1 LTPATR
7 RHPPTTRS
15 QNIRST
21 NTRQTKRSAV
31 VVTSQG
37 NHTTPVK
44 PLSGAAGAVATT
56 AAPTSRFRK
65 SAAAGR
71 GRGAGKADRTGRKR
85 RKAPTRSK
93 AASRHDLPVALLLIL
108 PAVAG
113 FAIFFAYPTLR
124 GIYLSFTEFHVL
136 TPPKWAG
143 LSNFH
148 ELFGDEV
155 FWHSLLVT
163 VYFVALAVIFGSLI
177 SLVTAVIL
185 HRVTKSGLLRG
196 VILLPFLISNVI
208 AALVWQW
215 MLDPQLGVLNIVLKH
230 LTGHTIMFF
239 GSGHWAIPSLAAI
252 SVWKWM
258 GYYALLI
265 FAGLQT
271 IPPTIYE
278 AGRVDGADEIQMF
291 RRLTVPLLRPILVM
305 VVVLTVIN
313 SFQVFDIVAVTTR
326 GGPANASNVLQMYIY
341 DKAFRQFDF
350 GYAATMSL
358 ALFAL
363 LILVTF
369 TQLRLARADESDLN

>member
-1 LTPATR
+1 M
-7 RHPPTTRS
+7 
-15 QNIRST
+15 
-21 NTRQTKRSAV
+21 

-37 NHTTPVK
+37 SHATPLK
-44 PLSGAAGAVATT
+44 PRSGEPGAAATT
-56 AAPTSRFRK
+56 AGSPVGKQTPPRK
-65 SAAAGR
+65 GRRPRTTRSAAV
-71 GRGAGKADRTGRKR
+71 R
-85 RKAPTRSK
+85 RR
-93 AASRHDLPVALLLIL
+93 DLPVALLLIL
-108 PAVAG
+108 PVVVG
-113 FAIFFAYPTLR
+113 FATFYAYPTLR
-124 GIYLSFTEFHVL
+124 GIYLSFTDFHVL
-136 TPPKWAG
+136 SPPQWVG
-143 LSNFH
+143 LANFR
-148 ELFGDEV
+148 ELTGDDV

-163 VYFVALAVIFGSLI
+163 VYFVLLSVVFGTLI
-177 SLVTAVIL
+177 SLVTAVVL
-185 HRVTKSGLLRG
+185 DRVTKSSVLRG

-215 MLDPQLGVLNIVLKH
+215 MLDPTLGVVNIALKN
-230 LTGHTIMFF
+230 LTGHTILLF
-239 GSGHWAIPSLAAI
+239 GSGGWAIPSLAAI

-278 AGRVDGADEIQMF
+278 AGRVDGASEVQMF

-313 SFQVFDIVAVTTR
+313 SFQVFDIVQVTTE

-341 DKAFRQFDF
+341 RKAFRQFDF

-363 LILVTF
+363 LITVTF
-369 TQLRLARADESDLN
+369 TQLRLARANESDLN

>member
-1 LTPATR
+1 M
-7 RHPPTTRS
+7 
-15 QNIRST
+15 
-21 NTRQTKRSAV
+21 

-37 NHTTPVK
+37 NPTTPVT
-44 PLSGAAGAVATT
+44 PPSAAVATT
-56 AAPTSRFRK
+56 AARPGEPRKIRKPGRHTPTR
-65 SAAAGR
+65 SAAA
-71 GRGAGKADRTGRKR
+71 R
-85 RKAPTRSK
+85 RR
-93 AASRHDLPVALLLIL
+93 DLPAALLLIL

-113 FAIFFAYPTLR
+113 FAVFFAYPTLR
-124 GIYLSFTEFHVL
+124 GIYLSFTDFHVL
-136 TPPKWAG
+136 SPPNWVGSA
-143 LSNFH
+143 NFR
-148 ELFGDEV
+148 EMFGDDV

-163 VYFVALAVIFGSLI
+163 VYFVVLSVCFGTLI
-177 SLVTAVIL
+177 SLVTAVVL
-185 HRVTKSGLLRG
+185 HRVARSSLLRG

-215 MLDPQLGVLNIVLKH
+215 MLDPQLGVVNIVLRH
-230 LTGHTIMFF
+230 LTGHSIHFF
-239 GSGHWAIPSLAAI
+239 GSGGWAIPSLAAI

-271 IPPTIYE
+271 IPSTIYE
-278 AGRVDGADEIQMF
+278 AGRVDGASEMQMF

-313 SFQVFDIVAVTTR
+313 SFQVFDIVQVTTR

-350 GYAATMSL
+350 GYAATLSL

-363 LILVTF
+363 LITVTF
-369 TQLRLARADESDLN
+369 TQLRLARAGESDLN

>member
-1 LTPATR
+1 M
-7 RHPPTTRS
+7 
-15 QNIRST
+15 
-21 NTRQTKRSAV
+21 

-37 NHTTPVK
+37 NHATSVK
-44 PLSGAAGAVATT
+44 PRSGEPGAVATT
-56 AAPTSRFRK
+56 ATSPSKGSNRK
-65 SAAAGR
+65 ARRSSATRSAAA
-71 GRGAGKADRTGRKR
+71 R
-85 RKAPTRSK
+85 RR
-93 AASRHDLPVALLLIL
+93 DLPVALLLIL
-108 PAVAG
+108 PAVIG
-113 FAIFFAYPTLR
+113 FATFYAYPTLR
-124 GIYLSFTEFHVL
+124 GIYLSFTDFHVL
-136 TPPKWAG
+136 TPPQWVG
-143 LSNFH
+143 LANFR
-148 ELFGDEV
+148 EMFGDDV

-163 VYFVALAVIFGSLI
+163 VYFVLLSVGFGTVI
-177 SLVTAVIL
+177 SLVTAVVL
-185 HRVTKSGLLRG
+185 HRVTRSSVLRG

-215 MLDPQLGVLNIVLKH
+215 MLDPTLGIVNIALKD
-230 LTGHTIMFF
+230 LTGHSILFF
-239 GSGHWAIPSLAAI
+239 GSGGWAIPSLAAI

-278 AGRVDGADEIQMF
+278 ACRVDGAGEVQMF
-291 RRLTVPLLRPILVM
+291 RSTTVPLLRPILVM

-313 SFQVFDIVAVTTR
+313 SFQVFDIVQVTTK

-363 LILVTF
+363 LIAVTF
-369 TQLRLARADESDLN
+369 TQLRLARANESDLN

>member
-1 LTPATR
+1 
-7 RHPPTTRS
+7 
-15 QNIRST
+15 
-21 NTRQTKRSAV
+21 V

-37 NHTTPVK
+37 NPTTPVT
-44 PLSGAAGAVATT
+44 PESAAVATT
-56 AAPTSRFRK
+56 ATGAGRTPLVRKVRAARRPGRSAPAR
-65 SAAAGR
+65 SAAA
-71 GRGAGKADRTGRKR
+71 R
-85 RKAPTRSK
+85 RR
-93 AASRHDLPVALLLIL
+93 DLPVALLLIL

-113 FAIFFAYPTLR
+113 FAAFSAYPTLR
-124 GIYLSFTEFHVL
+124 GVYLSFTEFHVL
-136 TPPKWAG
+136 TPPHWVG
-143 LSNFH
+143 LANFH
-148 ELFGDEV
+148 EMFGDEV

-163 VYFVALAVIFGSLI
+163 VYFVALSVSFGTVI
-177 SLVTAVIL
+177 SLVTAVVL
-185 HRVTKSGLLRG
+185 HRVARSSVLRG

-215 MLDPQLGVLNIVLKH
+215 MLDPQLGVVNIVLKH
-230 LTGHTIMFF
+230 LTGHSILFF
-239 GSGHWAIPSLAAI
+239 GSGGWAIPSLAAI

-271 IPPTIYE
+271 IPATIYE
-278 AGRVDGADEIQMF
+278 AGRVDGAGELQMF

-313 SFQVFDIVAVTTR
+313 SFQVFDIVQVTTR

-358 ALFAL
+358 ALLAL
-363 LILVTF
+363 LITVTF
-369 TQLRLARADESDLN
+369 TQLRLARANESDLN

>member
-1 LTPATR
+1 
-7 RHPPTTRS
+7 
-15 QNIRST
+15 
-21 NTRQTKRSAV
+21 V

-37 NHTTPVK
+37 KLTQPATP
-44 PLSGAAGAVATT
+44 PPAAVTTT
-56 AAPTSRFRK
+56 ATASGRTPHVRKTRGARRPGRSTPTR
-65 SAAAGR
+65 SAAA
-71 GRGAGKADRTGRKR
+71 R
-85 RKAPTRSK
+85 RR
-93 AASRHDLPVALLLIL
+93 DLPVALLLIL

-113 FAIFFAYPTLR
+113 FAVFFAYPTFR
-124 GIYLSFTEFHVL
+124 GIYLSFTDFHVL
-136 TPPKWAG
+136 SPPNWVGPA
-143 LSNFH
+143 NFH
-148 ELFGDEV
+148 EMFGDDV

-163 VYFVALAVIFGSLI
+163 VYFVVLAVSFGTLV
-177 SLVTAVIL
+177 SLVTAVVL
-185 HRVTKSGLLRG
+185 HRVTRSSLLRG

-215 MLDPQLGVLNIVLKH
+215 MLDPSLGIVNSVLKE
-230 LTGHTIMFF
+230 LTGHTILFF
-239 GSGHWAIPSLAAI
+239 GSGGWAVPSLAAI

-278 AGRVDGADEIQMF
+278 AGRVDGAGEFQMF
-291 RRLTVPLLRPILVM
+291 RRLTVPLLRPILAM

-313 SFQVFDIVAVTTR
+313 SFQVFDIVQVTTR

-350 GYAATMSL
+350 GYAATLSL

-363 LILVTF
+363 LITVTF
-369 TQLRLARADESDLN
+369 TQLRLARANESDLS

>member
-1 LTPATR
+1 M
-7 RHPPTTRS
+7 
-15 QNIRST
+15 
-21 NTRQTKRSAV
+21 
-31 VVTSQG
+31 VVTSPG
-37 NHTTPVK
+37 KFTTPTT
-44 PLSGAAGAVATT
+44 PPSAAVTTT
-56 AAPTSRFRK
+56 ATASGPTLHARK
-65 SAAAGR
+65 ARGARTPGRSTPTRSAAA
-71 GRGAGKADRTGRKR
+71 R
-85 RKAPTRSK
+85 RR
-93 AASRHDLPVALLLIL
+93 DLPAALVLIL

-113 FAIFFAYPTLR
+113 FAVFFAYPTLR
-124 GIYLSFTEFHVL
+124 GIYLSFTDFHVL
-136 TPPKWAG
+136 SPPQWVG
-143 LSNFH
+143 LANFH
-148 ELFGDEV
+148 QMFGDDV

-163 VYFVALAVIFGSLI
+163 VYFVALSVSFGTLI
-177 SLVTAVIL
+177 SLVTAVVL
-185 HRVTKSGLLRG
+185 HRVTRSSLLRG

-215 MLDPQLGVLNIVLKH
+215 MLDPSLGIVNSVLKH
-230 LTGHTIMFF
+230 LTGHSILFF
-239 GSGHWAIPSLAAI
+239 GSGGWAIPSLAAI

-278 AGRVDGADEIQMF
+278 AGRVDGASEIQMF

-313 SFQVFDIVAVTTR
+313 SFQVFDIVQVTTR

-350 GYAATMSL
+350 GYAATLSL

-363 LILVTF
+363 LITVTF
-369 TQLRLARADESDLN
+369 TQLRLARANESDLN

>member
-1 LTPATR
+1 MVA
-7 RHPPTTRS
+7 
-15 QNIRST
+15 
-21 NTRQTKRSAV
+21 
-31 VVTSQG
+31 TSQG
-37 NHTTPVK
+37 KLIQPATP
-44 PLSGAAGAVATT
+44 PPAAVTTT
-56 AAPTSRFRK
+56 ATASGRTPHVRKTRGARRPGRSTPTR
-65 SAAAGR
+65 SAAA
-71 GRGAGKADRTGRKR
+71 R
-85 RKAPTRSK
+85 RR
-93 AASRHDLPVALLLIL
+93 DLPVALLLIL

-113 FAIFFAYPTLR
+113 FTIFFAYPTLR
-124 GIYLSFTEFHVL
+124 GIYLSFTDFHVL
-136 TPPKWAG
+136 SPPNWVG
-143 LSNFH
+143 LANFR
-148 ELFGDEV
+148 EMFGDDV

-163 VYFVALAVIFGSLI
+163 VYFVALAVSFGTLV
-177 SLVTAVIL
+177 SLVTAVVL
-185 HRVTKSGLLRG
+185 HRVTRSSLLRG

-215 MLDPQLGVLNIVLKH
+215 MLDPSLGIVNSVLKE
-230 LTGHTIMFF
+230 LTGHTILFF
-239 GSGHWAIPSLAAI
+239 GSGGWAVPSLAAI

-278 AGRVDGADEIQMF
+278 AGRVDGAGEFQMF

-313 SFQVFDIVAVTTR
+313 SFQVFDIVQVTTR

-350 GYAATMSL
+350 GYAATLSL

-363 LILVTF
+363 LITVTF
-369 TQLRLARADESDLN
+369 TQLRLARANESDLS